1 MAKCRVT
8 LIANAG
14 VMIECNGAKVFSDA
28 LHRSKTLN
36 FSAVDEQKQQRLFSD
51 PAFKN
56 ADAMIFTHKHPD
68 HYSKTLIAKMKQY
81 TPGIELL
88 SPVKEFDDM
97 LLIERD
103 EQRFKFKKFTVDF
116 MRLTHSGAEYKNF
129 LHYGFLLD
137 FGGFTVLNT
146 GDGDVANPALIRYL
160 SGRRIDLALM
170 PFPWLTLKSG
180 RNFTEQFIKPRH
192 VMYFHLPFAEDN
204 ISGYREFAFK
214 ALPLMT
220 AVDDARLLSEP
231 WQVEEII

>member
-36 FSAVDEQKQQRLFSD
+36 FSTVDEQKQQRLFSD
-51 PAFKN
+51 PSFKN

-68 HYSKTLIAKMKQY
+68 HYSKTLITKMKEY
-81 TPGIELL
+81 TPGIELI
-88 SPVKEFDDM
+88 SPIDEFDDM
-97 LLIERD
+97 ILLD
-103 EQRFKFKKFTVDF
+103 KPEQRVRTKKFTADF

-146 GDGDVANPALIRYL
+146 GDGMVADTALFRFL
-160 SGRRIDLALM
+160 AGRRIDLALM

-180 RNFTEQFIKPRH
+180 RNFIEQFIKPRH
-192 VMYFHLPFAEDN
+192 IMFFHLPFAEDN
-204 ISGYREFAFK
+204 ISCYREFTFK
-214 ALPLMT
+214 ALPLINSPED
-220 AVDDARLLSEP
+220 VRLLSEP
-231 WQVEEII
+231 WQTEEII